1 MLKGEDIN
9 SISKLPNSDQLFP
22 VCGSDGNTYGSE
34 CELVTAA
41 CFERSGVRMAHIG
54 PCRTVAAV
62 APRDDIEGGGSCDQ
76 HCPHILREVCGSDGV
91 TYR

>member
-1 MLKGEDIN
+1 
-9 SISKLPNSDQLFP
+9 
-22 VCGSDGNTYGSE
+22 
-34 CELVTAA
+34 
-41 CFERSGVRMAHIG
+41 MAHIG
-54 PCRTVAAV
+54 PCRTVAVV